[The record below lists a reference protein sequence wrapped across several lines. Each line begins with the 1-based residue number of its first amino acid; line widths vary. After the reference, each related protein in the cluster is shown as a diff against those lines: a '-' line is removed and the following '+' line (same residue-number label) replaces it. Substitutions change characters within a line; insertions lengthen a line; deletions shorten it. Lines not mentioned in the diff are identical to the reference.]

1 MGIIHSLTY
10 VLWFPQG
17 SIPGP
22 LLFLLYV
29 NDLPNTY
36 SLLKFHL
43 FADDTNLFFFSR
55 KSLGLLESALN
66 QELKYITEWMKV
78 NRLGLNVSKT
88 NFILFHSCKLKLNQ
102 SFSVK
107 IDIYLSLSTG
117 IE

>member
-1 MGIIHSLTY
+1 M
-10 VLWFPQG
+10 WFPQG

-43 FADDTNLFFFSR
+43 FAYDTNLFFSR

-66 QELKYITEWMKV
+66 QELKYIAEWIKV
-78 NRLGLNVSKT
+78 NRLGLNFSKT
-88 NFILFHSCKLKLNQ
+88 NLSFFILVSLSLISHFLLKLISIFPFQPLLNN
-102 SFSVK
+102 
-107 IDIYLSLSTG
+107 
-117 IE
+117 

>member
-1 MGIIHSLTY
+1 M
-10 VLWFPQG
+10 WFPQG

-43 FADDTNLFFFSR
+43 FAYDTNLFFSR

-66 QELKYITEWMKV
+66 QELKYIAEWMKV

-88 NFILFHSCKLKLNQ
+88 NFILFHFNQ

>member
-1 MGIIHSLTY
+1 
-10 VLWFPQG
+10 
-17 SIPGP
+17 
-22 LLFLLYV
+22 
-29 NDLPNTY
+29 
-36 SLLKFHL
+36 
-43 FADDTNLFFFSR
+43 
-55 KSLGLLESALN
+55 
-66 QELKYITEWMKV
+66 MKV

>member
-1 MGIIHSLTY
+1 MSCGFHKD
-10 VLWFPQG
+10 
-17 SIPGP
+17 
-22 LLFLLYV
+22 LFQ
-29 NDLPNTY
+29 DLFYSYYMSMTCLNTY
-36 SLLKFHL
+36 SLLKFNL
-43 FADDTNLFFFSR
+43 FAYDTNLFFSR

-66 QELKYITEWMKV
+66 QELRYIAEWMKV

>member
-1 MGIIHSLTY
+1 MAIIHSLY
-10 VLWFPQG
+10 LCLVVPQG

-22 LLFLLYV
+22 LLLYV

-43 FADDTNLFFFSR
+43 FADDTNLFFSR

-66 QELKYITEWMKV
+66 QGLKYIAQWMKV

-88 NFILFHSCKLKLNQ
+88 NFILSHSCKLKLNQ

>member
-1 MGIIHSLTY
+1 M
-10 VLWFPQG
+10 WFPQG

-22 LLFLLYV
+22 LLSLLYV

-43 FADDTNLFFFSR
+43 FAYDTNLFFSR

-66 QELKYITEWMKV
+66 QELKYIAEWMKV
-78 NRLGLNVSKT
+78 NRLGLNIVSKT